1 MYLDILG
8 FKNGLET
15 QLDLIK
21 RSLNNFYSQFVKNK
35 RNEIDRTLTELL
47 SMFRTAENNTVKA

>member
-8 FKNGLET
+8 FKNSLET

-21 RSLNNFYSQFVKNK
+21 QSLNNFYSQFVKNK